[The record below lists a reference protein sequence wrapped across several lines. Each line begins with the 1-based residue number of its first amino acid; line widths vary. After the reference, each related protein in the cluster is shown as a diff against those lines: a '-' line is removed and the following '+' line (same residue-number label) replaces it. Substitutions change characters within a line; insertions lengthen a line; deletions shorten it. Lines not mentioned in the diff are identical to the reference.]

1 VLKYFFWKEVIKVK
15 KMIVIIMAVL
25 FIFAIA
31 SVSFPADKKAEM
43 AKPAEKPKIKE
54 ITGEVKA
61 VNAAARTIII
71 TNKVK
76 GREGETVVIVDKEA
90 NITMGKE
97 KKTLAD
103 VKVGSEVTVNCTEV
117 EGKNVAKNIE
127 IKPVNKIGKPIKET
141 GESEEDEEENE
152 EEEEA
157 E

>member
-1 VLKYFFWKEVIKVK
+1 VIKVK

-31 SVSFPADKKAEM
+31 SVSFPADKGAEM

-61 VNAAARTIII
+61 VNTAARTIII

-76 GREGETVVIVDKEA
+76 GREVETVVIVDKET

-103 VKVGSEVTVNCTEV
+103 VKVGSEVSVNCTEV
-117 EGKNVAKNIE
+117 ESKNVAKNIK

-141 GESEEDEEENE
+141 GESEEDEDEDENE
-152 EEEEA
+152 DDEA

>member
-1 VLKYFFWKEVIKVK
+1 VIKVK

-31 SVSFPADKKAEM
+31 SVSFTADKRAEM

-76 GREGETVVIVDKEA
+76 GREGETFVIVDKEA

-141 GESEEDEEENE
+141 GESEEDDEDEEENE
-152 EEEEA
+152 DEEA